1 MKNEQKSQMKR
12 ITFKT
17 VTGFC
22 IRCQARHPVEMLT
35 KVKDKYICEVGNDIK
50 SLEQIANDYTRQ
62 QEATEALSRLKL
74 SKK

>member
-35 KVKDKYICEVGNDIK
+35 KVTI
-50 SLEQIANDYTRQ
+50 
-62 QEATEALSRLKL
+62 
-74 SKK
+74 